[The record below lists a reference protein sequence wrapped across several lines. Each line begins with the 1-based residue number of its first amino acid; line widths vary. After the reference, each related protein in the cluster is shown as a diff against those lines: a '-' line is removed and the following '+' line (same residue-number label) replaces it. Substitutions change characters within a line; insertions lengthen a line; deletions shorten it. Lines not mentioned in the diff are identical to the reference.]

1 MRSDLPHIDWQLWE
15 ALILDRG
22 IVVDR
27 PRGSSHPRYPTMVY
41 PLDYGYI
48 PNTVG
53 GDGAEVDVFA
63 GSVPTG
69 LRAVVITHDKLKDD
83 TEIKLL
89 WNVDRHEI
97 EEVRRFLSDG
107 AMTATT
113 LWRDQQ

>member
-1 MRSDLPHIDWQLWE
+1 MRSDPPHVDWQHWE

-27 PRGSSHPRYPTMVY
+27 PRGSSHPRYPAMVY

-63 GSVPTG
+63 GSAPTG
-69 LRAVVITHDKLKDD
+69 LHAALITRDRLKDD
-83 TEIKLL
+83 AELKLL
-89 WNVDRHEI
+89 WNVDRCEI
-97 EEVRRFLSDG
+97 EEVQRFLNDG
-107 AMTATT
+107 AMTATI
-113 LWRDQQ
+113 LWRDQE